1 MIRKIFAAVILSLCI
16 RMTADAQ
23 TGIWSGKLDVQGTE
37 LSLVFH
43 LDDENPTVD
52 SPDQGV
58 RGIPAQMERGE
69 GGKITV
75 RMPFAAVCPLSRIQL
90 PSYCGSSR

>member
-1 MIRKIFAAVILSLCI
+1 
-16 RMTADAQ
+16 MTADAQ